1 MRQLRGDDALFL
13 YADTGHSNANITLVN
28 IYDPSTAPGG
38 RIRFKGLL
46 RHVESRLHLSPIFR
60 QKLLRVPLELDYP
73 YWVEDERFD
82 LEYHVRHIAL
92 PRPGDWRQFCIQAS
106 RIHARPL
113 DLSRPLWE
121 LYLVEG
127 LDTFLDLPDGSFAL
141 LTKIH
146 HSAIDLSGGA
156 EITTLLHDTTAKTP
170 PPEPPEPWFPESPP
184 GSLSLLARALLHNV
198 VQPFEMAGPL
208 MRTFKRLGPVML
220 GAISDAFLHPER
232 QPITRFNAEVSP
244 HRVFETRRFLLEEFR
259 EMRALVEGATVN
271 DVVLAVCG
279 GALRRYLLA
288 HDELPPAS
296 LVAIAPIS
304 IRHADSPSR
313 PHGVSMLR
321 VPLGTDIVDPVER
334 LRHLQLHTSNADE
347 MEHAIG
353 ARELTDLSQHA
364 PARTLATTARLLSS
378 AALGVGQHAPL
389 ANCTVT
395 NVPGPTLPLYLNGAR
410 MTYFS
415 AIMPITDGMGL
426 VFSVTSHDGRIVI
439 SPTSCRELMPDPEF
453 FALCI
458 REEFQE
464 FLAIARRSR
473 QRGKRAQG
481 KAAAKP
487 KSPPQRARRSAPAT
501 GGKPQSS
508 KRAARRAPA

>member
-1 MRQLRGDDALFL
+1 MRQLRGDDAIFL

-28 IYDPSTAPGG
+28 IYDPSTAPDG
-38 RIRFKGLL
+38 RIHFKSLL
-46 RHVESRLHLSPIFR
+46 RHIESRLHLSPVFR

-73 YWVEDERFD
+73 YWIEDESFD
-82 LEYHVRHIAL
+82 LEYHVRHVAL
-92 PRPGDWRQFCIQAS
+92 PRPGDWRQFCIQVS

-127 LDTFLDLPDGSFAL
+127 LDAFLDLPPESFAI
-141 LTKIH
+141 LTKLH

-156 EITTLLHDTTAKTP
+156 EITTLLHDTTAKAP
-170 PPEPPEPWFPESPP
+170 PPEPAEPWFPQPPP
-184 GSLSLLARALLHNV
+184 GSLALLARALMHNV
-198 VQPFEMAGPL
+198 IQPFEMAGPL
-208 MRTFKRLGPVML
+208 MRTFKRVGPVLL

-232 QPITRFNAEVSP
+232 QPVTRFNAEVSP
-244 HRVFETRRFLLEEFR
+244 HRVFESRRFLLDEFR
-259 EMRALVEGATVN
+259 EIRQLVEGSSIN

-279 GALRRYLLA
+279 GALRRYLLV

-304 IRHADSPSR
+304 IRHADATVARSS
-313 PHGVSMLR
+313 VSMMR
-321 VPLGTDIVDPVER
+321 VPLGTDIAEPVER
-334 LRHLQLHTSNADE
+334 LRHVHGHTSSAHE

-364 PARTLATTARLLSS
+364 PARTLATTARLLSGAS
-378 AALGVGQHAPL
+378 LGVGKHAPL

-395 NVPGPTLPLYLNGAR
+395 NVPGPTIPLYLDGAR

-426 VFSVTSHDGRIVI
+426 VFAVTSHDGRIVI
-439 SPTSCRELMPDPEF
+439 SPTSCRELVPEPEVL
-453 FALCI
+453 AQCI
-458 REEFQE
+458 RDEFQE
-464 FLAIARRSR
+464 FLAIARH
-473 QRGKRAQG
+473 GKRRKAPRRPKHPVARKPARKPAG
-481 KAAAKP
+481 KRPAP
-487 KSPPQRARRSAPAT
+487 LRR
-501 GGKPQSS
+501 
-508 KRAARRAPA
+508 R

>member
-38 RIRFKGLL
+38 TIRFKGLL
-46 RHVESRLHLSPIFR
+46 RHIESRLHLSPVFR

-82 LEYHVRHIAL
+82 LEYHVRHVAL
-92 PRPGDWRQFCIQAS
+92 PKPGDWRQFCIQAS

-121 LYLVEG
+121 VYLVEG
-127 LDTFLDLPDGSFAL
+127 LDDFLDLPDDSFAL
-141 LTKIH
+141 LTKVH

-156 EITTLLHDTTAKTP
+156 EITTLLHDTTPAARP
-170 PPEPPEPWFPESPP
+170 PDPPEPWFPESPP
-184 GSLSLLARALLHNV
+184 GSASLLARALLHNI

-208 MRTFKRLGPVML
+208 MRTFRKLGPVLL
-220 GAISDAFLHPER
+220 GAVSDAFLHPER
-232 QPITRFNAEVSP
+232 HPITRFNAAVSP
-244 HRVFETRRFLLEEFR
+244 HPVFETRRFLLEEFR
-259 EMRALVEGATVN
+259 DIRELVRRASIN

-279 GALRRYLLA
+279 SALRRYLEA
-288 HDELPPAS
+288 HDELPPSS

-304 IRHADSPSR
+304 IRTAAAGGRKGSLR
-313 PHGVSMLR
+313 MLR
-321 VPLGTDIVDPVER
+321 VPLGTDIADHVER
-334 LRHLQLHTSNADE
+334 LRHVQEHTSSSDE
-347 MEHAIG
+347 IEHAVG
-353 ARELTDLSQHA
+353 ARELTDLSKHA

-389 ANCTVT
+389 ASCTVT
-395 NVPGPTLPLYLNGAR
+395 NVPGPAIPLYLNGAR

-426 VFSVTSHDGRIVI
+426 VFAVTSHDGRIVI

-458 REEFQE
+458 REVFQE
-464 FLAIARRSR
+464 YLALARSARRR
-473 QRGKRAQG
+473 VKRPPRG
-481 KAAAKP
+481 KAARKKAAKKP
-487 KSPPQRARRSAPAT
+487 AKKAAAQPARRPAARNRPRRARA
-501 GGKPQSS
+501 
-508 KRAARRAPA
+508 